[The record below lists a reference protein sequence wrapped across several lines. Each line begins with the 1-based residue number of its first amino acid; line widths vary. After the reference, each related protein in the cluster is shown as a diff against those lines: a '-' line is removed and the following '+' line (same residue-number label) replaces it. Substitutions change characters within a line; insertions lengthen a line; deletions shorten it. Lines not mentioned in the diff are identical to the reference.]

1 MHQMQVKAWPVGGS
15 DNSSKDG
22 IIDEKGNFEIE
33 DLNPGV
39 YDIEITSNNNSTD
52 NSDDQ
57 GTLIQNVV
65 VEPGR

>member
-1 MHQMQVKAWPVGGS
+1 MGGS

-22 IIDEKGNFEIE
+22 TIDEKGNFEIE

-65 VEPGR
+65 VNPER